1 MACLASP
8 VCQTSTSR
16 NTSQLV
22 CFSTIK
28 SAFIHWLFTN
38 IRQIKPMHHCQKL
51 QQQQSKRKADVS
63 YDVSLFSVLTQFTQ
77 IKKSFNNEQ
86 KIPAHSQLGCKRGP
100 IKVKAQSPQPSL
112 AAERER
118 EREQE
123 WDREMALMNWKISYT
138 DYLRLLCL
146 IAVWER
152 DHHQAGSR
160 GGGGP
165 RRRAVQS
172 SLSENVSAD

>member
-1 MACLASP
+1 MQA
-8 VCQTSTSR
+8 R
-16 NTSQLV
+16 SQL
-22 CFSTIK
+22 
-28 SAFIHWLFTN
+28 
-38 IRQIKPMHHCQKL
+38 
-51 QQQQSKRKADVS
+51 D
-63 YDVSLFSVLTQFTQ
+63 
-77 IKKSFNNEQ
+77 
-86 KIPAHSQLGCKRGP
+86 CKGRP

-112 AAERER
+112 DA

-152 DHHQAGSR
+152 DHHQAGSW